1 MIIFFYMC
9 NIMIKYVLNLFF
21 KHPNENGLTYLQ
33 HFFVSFVLAKTF
45 MIASIFALIHA
56 VFPFMYETSST
67 DTLKYLNDF
76 IEKHRKKSK
85 E

>member
-1 MIIFFYMC
+1 MIRYIF
-9 NIMIKYVLNLFF
+9 NLLL

-33 HFFVSFVLAKTF
+33 HFCISFIIAKTF
-45 MIASIFALIHA
+45 IIASIFALIHA
-56 VFPFMYETSST
+56 VFPFIFETSST

-76 IEKHRKKSK
+76 ISKNNKKSK

>member
-1 MIIFFYMC
+1 MSNLMIR
-9 NIMIKYVLNLFF
+9 YVSNLFV

-33 HFFVSFVLAKTF
+33 HFCVSFIIGKTF
-45 MIASIFALIHA
+45 IIASIFAFIHA
-56 VFPFMYETSST
+56 VFPFMFETSST

-76 IEKHRKKSK
+76 IEKNNKKSK